1 MAQVAAVMPVRSLAR
16 EFLHAVG
23 MAKKDKNMMNL
34 LKGTLEWGC
43 SPLPPPA
50 RSGRRQ
56 EVGSSIAFE
65 ELGGEP

>member
-43 SPLPPPA
+43 SPLPPRPVA
-50 RSGRRQ
+50 VGGRR
-56 EVGSSIAFE
+56 
-65 ELGGEP
+65 